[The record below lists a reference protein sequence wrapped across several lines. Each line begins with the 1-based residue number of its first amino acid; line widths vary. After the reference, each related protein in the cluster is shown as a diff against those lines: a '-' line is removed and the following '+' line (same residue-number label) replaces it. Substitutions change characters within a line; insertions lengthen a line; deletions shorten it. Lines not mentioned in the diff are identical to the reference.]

1 MSFLE
6 LTNNYKDLIEKNSE
20 ESNIYKIYNGENEV
34 GNKSISLKVL
44 DKNNPDLD
52 EELDINFF
60 VKQIKNEGQILKEL
74 ESDYIIKLYDIIENN
89 NYLILE
95 IENFDENL
103 SSFMDESPIFEKGD
117 KEIYK
122 KIIISLV
129 EALKELKAKGI
140 IHRNIKPKNI
150 YKLVSEEEE
159 DENDITAENFEIK
172 LANFDSAVYKKEIQN
187 STPMGSLMYSAPE
200 IINNSNYDEK
210 SDLWSLGITL
220 YELYFGCFPYGQNA
234 SIDTVRKIITGKE
247 IFLYRKSYIPSLD
260 VLFKRLLCINPD
272 ERMSLEELEEFVEN
286 DDFLKEDKIYNNEKY
301 SQYDYTKIYE
311 EIKKEEQVEYQFE
324 LEEGFVNYEKPITSM
339 EDFVSRFNLDDI
351 FKLDD
356 DKFNNII
363 YYDEITDKKFKDKV
377 YADCEIFEEN
387 TSGTFIFCE
396 DFDSL
401 KIIKSEILEEININK
416 SYNYQFNLITTGSAW
431 DNTIKK
437 FLDANLDF
445 KSIIKNVCIYC
456 KDVKKYNHLSQIDII
471 KCVWNSPAPV
481 IKFIKKYSSKDIVAF
496 PLVKL
501 MTYNAYKKKHFRLHQ
516 MISNFYGEYKK
527 EVFEENYK
535 KVETLIEKEAEN
547 KKLKKSKEVLKR
559 SFKKFDDNE
568 EFEKMKL
575 IIREYT
581 KDDFFGDMNKWLL
594 SLDRKYYVTIAYFT
608 ARLIYCLNQYG
619 KVSEKYFNK
628 NHEIIF
634 RGAQFPLLNILSYK
648 RAEHKLIVF
657 SSFTSTSIE
666 KTICDFYSKRGTY
679 TPKKERKE
687 FSVLFYITNIWE
699 ENWISNGVDVHEL
712 SKYKK
717 EKEVLFQAFSFFYVE
732 KVDINLK
739 AKTADI
745 FLKTIGKRCILE
757 KEIRNGKKIEYNQNK
772 NMMETKE

>member
-301 SQYDYTKIYE
+301 SQYK
-311 EIKKEEQVEYQFE
+311 
-324 LEEGFVNYEKPITSM
+324 
-339 EDFVSRFNLDDI
+339 
-351 FKLDD
+351 
-356 DKFNNII
+356 
-363 YYDEITDKKFKDKV
+363 
-377 YADCEIFEEN
+377 
-387 TSGTFIFCE
+387 
-396 DFDSL
+396 
-401 KIIKSEILEEININK
+401 
-416 SYNYQFNLITTGSAW
+416 
-431 DNTIKK
+431 
-437 FLDANLDF
+437 
-445 KSIIKNVCIYC
+445 
-456 KDVKKYNHLSQIDII
+456 
-471 KCVWNSPAPV
+471 
-481 IKFIKKYSSKDIVAF
+481 
-496 PLVKL
+496 
-501 MTYNAYKKKHFRLHQ
+501 TYNFNGR
-516 MISNFYGEYKK
+516 FC
-527 EVFEENYK
+527 
-535 KVETLIEKEAEN
+535 
-547 KKLKKSKEVLKR
+547 
-559 SFKKFDDNE
+559 FK
-568 EFEKMKL
+568 
-575 IIREYT
+575 I
-581 KDDFFGDMNKWLL
+581 
-594 SLDRKYYVTIAYFT
+594 
-608 ARLIYCLNQYG
+608 
-619 KVSEKYFNK
+619 
-628 NHEIIF
+628 
-634 RGAQFPLLNILSYK
+634 
-648 RAEHKLIVF
+648 
-657 SSFTSTSIE
+657 
-666 KTICDFYSKRGTY
+666 
-679 TPKKERKE
+679 
-687 FSVLFYITNIWE
+687 
-699 ENWISNGVDVHEL
+699 
-712 SKYKK
+712 
-717 EKEVLFQAFSFFYVE
+717 
-732 KVDINLK
+732 
-739 AKTADI
+739 
-745 FLKTIGKRCILE
+745 
-757 KEIRNGKKIEYNQNK
+757 
-772 NMMETKE
+772 

>member
-260 VLFKRLLCINPD
+260 VLFK
-272 ERMSLEELEEFVEN
+272 
-286 DDFLKEDKIYNNEKY
+286 
-301 SQYDYTKIYE
+301 
-311 EIKKEEQVEYQFE
+311 
-324 LEEGFVNYEKPITSM
+324 
-339 EDFVSRFNLDDI
+339 
-351 FKLDD
+351 
-356 DKFNNII
+356 
-363 YYDEITDKKFKDKV
+363 
-377 YADCEIFEEN
+377 
-387 TSGTFIFCE
+387 
-396 DFDSL
+396 
-401 KIIKSEILEEININK
+401 
-416 SYNYQFNLITTGSAW
+416 
-431 DNTIKK
+431 
-437 FLDANLDF
+437 
-445 KSIIKNVCIYC
+445 
-456 KDVKKYNHLSQIDII
+456 
-471 KCVWNSPAPV
+471 
-481 IKFIKKYSSKDIVAF
+481 
-496 PLVKL
+496 
-501 MTYNAYKKKHFRLHQ
+501 
-516 MISNFYGEYKK
+516 
-527 EVFEENYK
+527 
-535 KVETLIEKEAEN
+535 
-547 KKLKKSKEVLKR
+547 
-559 SFKKFDDNE
+559 
-568 EFEKMKL
+568 
-575 IIREYT
+575 IR
-581 KDDFFGDMNKWLL
+581 
-594 SLDRKYYVTIAYFT
+594 RI
-608 ARLIYCLNQYG
+608 CG
-619 KVSEKYFNK
+619 K
-628 NHEIIF
+628 
-634 RGAQFPLLNILSYK
+634 
-648 RAEHKLIVF
+648 
-657 SSFTSTSIE
+657 
-666 KTICDFYSKRGTY
+666 
-679 TPKKERKE
+679 
-687 FSVLFYITNIWE
+687 
-699 ENWISNGVDVHEL
+699 
-712 SKYKK
+712 
-717 EKEVLFQAFSFFYVE
+717 
-732 KVDINLK
+732 
-739 AKTADI
+739 
-745 FLKTIGKRCILE
+745 
-757 KEIRNGKKIEYNQNK
+757 
-772 NMMETKE
+772 